1 MDLRL
6 GRVAGVDIGIN
17 WSWLIVVALITWSL
31 AAEVFPTSNEG
42 LGTATYIA
50 MALVATILYFGSL
63 LLHELAHAVQARR
76 EGMQVS
82 GITLWVF
89 GGVAR
94 FSGSFPSAGA
104 EFRVAFAGPL
114 MTLLLGAA
122 FVAGARLLRL
132 PAAVDAVVAWLG
144 LMNLFLF
151 AFNMLP
157 AVPLDGGR
165 VLHSA
170 LWKLRGSLSWAT
182 QVAGRLGQLFGVLMI
197 VGGVLLTVYEDF
209 ASGLWL
215 VLIGWFVAAAAAA
228 ETEMSTARQAL
239 SGLYVSDAM
248 VHHPATLRSEQTLED
263 VVDHVVTEAP
273 HAAYP
278 VTENGHPVGLL
289 SIASVASLPAES
301 LAELHVRDRMVPV
314 DKALTLGSDDD
325 LPDAVAALL
334 QTDMRRALVVH
345 GPELIGL
352 LSITDVRR
360 LLERRGGVA
369 GRTS

>member
-1 MDLRL
+1 MHTGLRL

-31 AAEVFPTSNEG
+31 ASAVFPTTNEG
-42 LGTATYIA
+42 LGTGTYVA
-50 MALVATILYFGSL
+50 MALAATILYFASL

-94 FSGSFPSAGA
+94 FSGRFPSAGA

-114 MTLLLGAA
+114 VTLLLGIA
-122 FVAGARLLRL
+122 FVGGATLLRL
-132 PAAVDAVVAWLG
+132 PAEVDAVLSWLG

-182 QVAGRLGQLFGVLMI
+182 QVAGRLGQVFGLLMI
-197 VGGVLLTVYEDF
+197 VGSALLALHEDF

-215 VLIGWFVAAAAAA
+215 ALIGWFVAAAAAA
-228 ETEMSTARQAL
+228 ETEMSAAQQAL
-239 SGLYVSDAM
+239 SELYVSCARRQGVDA
-248 VHHPATLRSEQTLED
+248 P
-263 VVDHVVTEAP
+263 
-273 HAAYP
+273 
-278 VTENGHPVGLL
+278 
-289 SIASVASLPAES
+289 
-301 LAELHVRDRMVPV
+301 
-314 DKALTLGSDDD
+314 
-325 LPDAVAALL
+325 
-334 QTDMRRALVVH
+334 RR
-345 GPELIGL
+345 
-352 LSITDVRR
+352 R
-360 LLERRGGVA
+360 
-369 GRTS
+369 

>member
-31 AAEVFPTSNEG
+31 AVEVFPSTNEG
-42 LGTATYIA
+42 LGTATYIM
-50 MALVATILYFGSL
+50 MALAATVLYFASL

-114 MTLLLGAA
+114 VTLALGVAFAGAA
-122 FVAGARLLRL
+122 SLIGL
-132 PAAVDAVVAWLG
+132 PAAVDAVLAWLG
-144 LMNLFLF
+144 LMNLLLF

-165 VLHSA
+165 VFHSA
-170 LWKLRGSLSWAT
+170 LWQLRGSLSWAT
-182 QVAGRLGQLFGVLMI
+182 KVAGRAGQLLGSLMI
-197 VGGVLLTVYEDF
+197 VGGVLIALYADF

-215 VLIGWFVAAAAAA
+215 TLIGWFVAAAAAA
-228 ETEMSTARQAL
+228 ETDMSTSREAL

-248 VHHPATLRSEQTLED
+248 VRRPVTVRSDQTLRD
-263 VVDHVVTEAP
+263 VVDNVFGEAP

-278 VTENGHPVGLL
+278 VTTNGRALGLL
-289 SIASVASLPAES
+289 TFASVAPLPAHS
-301 LAELHVRDRMVPV
+301 LARLQVRDRMVPA
-314 DKALTLGSDDD
+314 DKALRLGDDDD

-334 QTDMRRALVVH
+334 QTDVRRALVVH
-345 GPELIGL
+345 GAELVGL
-352 LSITDVRR
+352 LSLTDVRR
-360 LLERRGGVA
+360 LLERRGGAV
-369 GRTS
+369 GRTT